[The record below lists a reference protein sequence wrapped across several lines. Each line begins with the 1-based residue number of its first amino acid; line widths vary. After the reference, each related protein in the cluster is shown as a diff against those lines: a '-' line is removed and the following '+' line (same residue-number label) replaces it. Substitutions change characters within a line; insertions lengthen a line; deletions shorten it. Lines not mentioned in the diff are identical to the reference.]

1 MLRIGPFFGLPAALR
16 SLGECPENVLLGS
29 GFDLSLFSDPDGQI
43 SFKARSELF
52 AHCAAKTRCP
62 QFGLLAGQYFELR
75 FLGVLGLLVKYSP
88 DVGAALDCLVRFQRS
103 QVVGAEIAL
112 LVDQSKT
119 VLSYE
124 IHDRATRGT
133 EHIEDAVLAAL
144 CNIMRTLC
152 GAHWKP
158 VEVRFTH
165 RKPASTEP
173 FSQFFKCPVVFS
185 AEQSALVFSS
195 NWLSSLLD
203 KHDADL
209 LKLLRKQLE
218 AYAPQYADD
227 FVGHVRSLLRMAVLS
242 GNARTENLAKQLSI
256 HVRTMNR
263 RLLAA
268 GTSFQKLLDQTRF
281 ELARRMLKNSRLTVC
296 QIADSLGYADSRAFT
311 RAFRRWSGV
320 SPGQWRKRLREGSPA
335 NSSRSL
341 PVALEARYS
350 GC

>member
-1 MLRIGPFFGLPAALR
+1 M
-16 SLGECPENVLLGS
+16 
-29 GFDLSLFSDPDGQI
+29 
-43 SFKARSELF
+43 
-52 AHCAAKTRCP
+52 
-62 QFGLLAGQYFELR
+62 
-75 FLGVLGLLVKYSP
+75 KYSS
-88 DVGAALDCLVRFQRS
+88 DVGAALECLVRFQRS

-112 LVDQSKT
+112 LVDQNKA
-119 VLSYE
+119 VISYE
-124 IHDRATRGT
+124 IHDGSARAIDQ
-133 EHIEDAVLAAL
+133 IESGVLAAI

-152 GAHWKP
+152 GAKWKP

-195 NWLSSLLD
+195 NWLAWPLD

-227 FVGHVRSLLRMAVLS
+227 FARHVRSLLRMAILS
-242 GNARTENLAKQLSI
+242 GNARTEKLAKQLSM

-268 GTSFQKLLDQTRF
+268 GTSFRKLLDETRF

-320 SPGQWRKRLREGSPA
+320 SPGQWRKRLREISRA
-335 NSSRSL
+335 NSSRAP
-341 PVALEARYS
+341 PVALEAS
-350 GC
+350 CSPC